1 MKKVELTPAQKRMLT
16 IQKKKNAEFNA
27 LSPMKKRVAVAQD
40 VLLQL
45 KIGKF
50 KAGDGYGSSKFRGRK
65 LYHYDPLGVAD
76 LQTNLIAGMECVGC
90 AKGACLISRAR
101 LGDKVFMEYFD
112 SVEDNAHRVSYE
124 IFGEYCADIIE
135 ALYEVWEHPRDW
147 SSDTSTH
154 EKHAFDEYR
163 DSLPPRHSKP
173 RERMEAIYQNIVDNK
188 GKLKIGKYRY

>member
-1 MKKVELTPAQKRMLT
+1 MLT

-50 KAGDGYGSSKFRGRK
+50 KAGDGYGTAKMRGRK
-65 LYHYDPLGVAD
+65 LDHYDPLDIGD

-101 LGDKVFMEYFD
+101 LGDKVTMENID
-112 SVEDNAHRVSYE
+112 SIEDNAHKVSYE
-124 IFGEYCADIIE
+124 IFGERCADLIE
-135 ALYEVWEHPRDW
+135 ALYEGWRHPEDW
-147 SSDTSTH
+147 SSGLSGH
-154 EKHAFDEYR
+154 EERAFDDYKR
-163 DSLPPRHSKP
+163 LLPVRGGKP

-188 GKLKIGKYRY
+188 GKLKLGKYRY